1 MTPLHY
7 AVINGAFA
15 LSVPPNMRWCT
26 CFETENSWARRRAFA
41 PDSSWIVRCARDAQ
55 HTRANEQHTKVKHC
69 TADHKT
75 IANILMQ
82 NGADPRIETEIGL
95 TAADYAR
102 ANATPESRKLAQSCE
117 DFAVTLVK
125 IEVRSH
131 FACILRMPPPPSL
144 SCACARIQRLS

>member
-1 MTPLHY
+1 VACIRGDEWKVKIMLPRNRGGVASDIEGTRKALSERDIVNAINMKSEVGMTPLHY
-7 AVINGAFA
+7 AVIN
-15 LSVPPNMRWCT
+15 
-26 CFETENSWARRRAFA
+26 
-41 PDSSWIVRCARDAQ
+41 
-55 HTRANEQHTKVKHC
+55 
-69 TADHKT
+69 DHKT

-125 IEVRSH
+125 IEVRNH
-131 FACILRMPPPPSL
+131 FACILRMPPPPRPSPVP
-144 SCACARIQRLS
+144 ARAFNG